1 MQDIIGVFPT
11 AEEVKE
17 HGCEQFSLYLFEEEL
32 RSIFR
37 VIVRAAQDKQ
47 KEVGF
52 GALSND
58 AIDFLIQ
65 KGYHVYASG
74 KDRLLMVAWE

>member
-1 MQDIIGVFPT
+1 MQDIISVFPT
-11 AEEVKE
+11 ADEVKE
-17 HGCEQFSLYLFEEEL
+17 HGCEQFNLYLFEEEM

-37 VIVRAAQDKQ
+37 VIIRAAQDKQ

-58 AIDFLIQ
+58 AIDFLIE
-65 KGYHVYASG
+65 KGYHVYSSD
-74 KDRLLMVAWE
+74 KNHLWMVAWE